1 VDLIECA
8 HDVIEAAMGNGGDF
22 AEIYVERR
30 TATSLVCEESRI
42 ERATSGTEEGAGV
55 RVLLGDRT
63 AYGYTNDVTADAMVR
78 LACRVAAGIR
88 YDRGPIAKEFV
99 RNVFESG
106 AVQRP
111 DTVAVDRKVD
121 KVWAAEH
128 EARRAGDRVRQVL
141 VRYGDSIQ
149 QISIANSAG
158 QYTKDERIHTLLVVQ
173 VVAAKDG
180 IIQTG
185 YEPIGGSVGF
195 ELFDEEDPAHAARVA
210 AETALLMLEARPA
223 PTGTMPVVISG
234 EAGGTMIH
242 EAVGHGLE
250 ADLVQKDMSVYCG
263 KVGEQVAADGVT
275 VVDDA
280 TVAGKRGSFNVDDEG
295 TPAQRTVL
303 IENGILLGYMYDR
316 LAARKDQCVATGNG
330 RRESYRYR
338 PIPRMTNTMIAPG
351 ELDPES
357 VIAETPN
364 GLLVKRMGGGQVN
377 TINGDFQF
385 EVREGYVIKDGRMA
399 EPVRGAALVGNGLE
413 ALKNI
418 DRVGNDPG
426 FGIGTCGKD
435 GQGVP
440 VGDAQPTIRI
450 SEMTVGG
457 TDTGG

>member
-250 ADLVQKDMSVYCG
+250 ADLVQKDMSV
-263 KVGEQVAADGVT
+263 
-275 VVDDA
+275 
-280 TVAGKRGSFNVDDEG
+280 
-295 TPAQRTVL
+295 
-303 IENGILLGYMYDR
+303 
-316 LAARKDQCVATGNG
+316 
-330 RRESYRYR
+330 
-338 PIPRMTNTMIAPG
+338 
-351 ELDPES
+351 
-357 VIAETPN
+357 
-364 GLLVKRMGGGQVN
+364 
-377 TINGDFQF
+377 
-385 EVREGYVIKDGRMA
+385 
-399 EPVRGAALVGNGLE
+399 
-413 ALKNI
+413 
-418 DRVGNDPG
+418 
-426 FGIGTCGKD
+426 
-435 GQGVP
+435 
-440 VGDAQPTIRI
+440 
-450 SEMTVGG
+450 
-457 TDTGG
+457 